1 MIKRIIICF
10 ILALAVFSKAIFVYA
25 EDVRV
30 KNISNRRYFD
40 AVKETIKEAKESIYM
55 VMYIIQASGSESK
68 RKVDELLD
76 ELARAK
82 ERGLEVKVILD
93 ENIDFTHKGRK
104 TLRADMKS
112 LNAYRFLKEKGIN
125 VYYDESSTYTHA
137 KTIVIDRKIVIS
149 GSTNWTNTSFEKS
162 FEVTT
167 LIESKALAEEILEEF
182 KDIKIAETIDEF
194 IEEENTISVSID
206 FFKNPS
212 LVPQMIKDNDE
223 RAFDVYLYLI
233 RNFQDTG
240 QAETSLF
247 YDDLAKH
254 LGIFKKMKENAYRR
268 QITKVLKKLENKYHL
283 IEFKP
288 RYSKEASIRL
298 LDHKDPKKPYSYPAI
313 DYVRLQNE
321 YFEFGWYG
329 ILSLRAKFSY
339 FINLIMTAKS
349 ENVSCWSKS
358 VEEITQ
364 EFGNI
369 SKFVISKGMGELR
382 RHKLIE
388 VSYDVLIGKPYHYR
402 KPKTYRALKLYN
414 PDNLKQELDEL
425 KLKHG
430 EKEYK
435 KAIEYATIVFEENNP
450 DILEDII
457 LKSRQYGR
465 EKMKKAF
472 SIINKKNTDNPKKTY
487 EYIIGI
493 LRGMK

>member
-1 MIKRIIICF
+1 MTKKIIIAF
-10 ILALAVFSKAIFVYA
+10 ILALAVFSGAIFVYA

-40 AVKETIKEAKESIYM
+40 AVKEAIKEAKESIYM
-55 VMYIIQASGSESK
+55 VMYIIQASSEGNK

-82 ERGLEVKVILD
+82 ERGLDVKVILD

-104 TLRADMKS
+104 TLRAEMKS
-112 LNAYRFLKEKGIN
+112 LAAYRFLKEKGID

-137 KTIVIDRKIVIS
+137 KAIVIDKRIVIS
-149 GSTNWTNTSFEKS
+149 GSTNWTNTSFERS

-167 LIESKALAEEILEEF
+167 LIESKPLAEAILEDF
-182 KDIKIAETIDEF
+182 KDIKIGETVDEF
-194 IEEENTISVSID
+194 IEEKDSISVSMD
-206 FFKNPS
+206 FLKNPG
-212 LVPQMIKDNDE
+212 LAPQMVKDNDE

-233 RNFQDTG
+233 RDFQKTG

-268 QITKVLKKLENKYHL
+268 QITKVLRRLEEKYHL

-298 LDHKDPKKPYSYPAI
+298 LDYKDPKKPYSYPAT
-313 DYVRLQNE
+313 DYIRLQDE
-321 YFEFGWYG
+321 YFGFGWDE
-329 ILSLRAKFSY
+329 ILSLRARFSY
-339 FINLIMTAKS
+339 FINLTMTAKS
-349 ENVSCWSKS
+349 DNASCWSKS

-382 RHKLIE
+382 RHRLLE
-388 VSYDVLIGKPYHYR
+388 VSYDVLTGKPYHYR
-402 KPKTYRALKLYN
+402 KPKTYRVLNLYDPDKLKE
-414 PDNLKQELDEL
+414 ELDEL
-425 KLKHG
+425 KLKYG

-435 KAIEYATIVFEENNP
+435 KAREYARIVFEENNP
-450 DILEDII
+450 DTIEDII
-457 LKSRQYGR
+457 LKTKQYGR

-472 SIINKKNTDNPKKTY
+472 NIIKKKNTDNPKKTY
-487 EYIIGI
+487 EYVIGI
-493 LRGMK
+493 LEGME